1 MFEDLGINLC
11 FKYKINTIYD
21 HQYSYLITGSN
32 FVLFNPDSYRDYKT
46 HTTLVKYIFLL
57 FTALVAAQTQ
67 IELAAGP
74 TITFKADQ
82 FIAIDNFETMYFV
95 RGNILYKKPKDKP
108 AINYSNVQLGFPTT
122 VNAFNPLKINVFYQD
137 FNTIVILDNR
147 LAEIF
152 KVDFNTKQPY
162 KNVTHVSTGFDNLL
176 WIFNQDL
183 QQLELYNYKNDKI
196 RATTVPVQSNVL
208 GLASDYNYCWMLTEK
223 YLYQYTYF
231 GSLISKLPNRG
242 YTSFTVDN
250 ENVILKTETSLFYKS
265 KNAEIVSALTT
276 PKLLIN
282 QFLLTNETLY
292 IYDSEILHKYQLKLK

>member
-1 MFEDLGINLC
+1 MA
-11 FKYKINTIYD
+11 
-21 HQYSYLITGSN
+21 LIRY
-32 FVLFNPDSYRDYKT
+32 FFLIF
-46 HTTLVKYIFLL
+46 TTM
-57 FTALVAAQTQ
+57 VAAQTP
-67 IELAAGP
+67 IELVALETMA
-74 TITFKADQ
+74 FKADQ
-82 FIAIDNFETMYFV
+82 IIAVNNFATIYYIK
-95 RGNILYKKPKDKP
+95 GNILYKKPKDNP

-137 FNTIVILDNR
+137 FNTIVVLDNR

-183 QQLELYNYKNDKI
+183 QQLELYNYKTDNV

-208 GLASDYNYCWMLTEK
+208 ALASDYNYCWMLTEN

-231 GSLISKLPNRG
+231 GSLISKLPNKG
-242 YTSFTVDN
+242 YTSLAVDN
-250 ENVILKTETSLFYKS
+250 ENMILKTETGLFYKS
-265 KNAEIVSALTT
+265 KKIETISALKV

-282 QFLLTNETLY
+282 QFLLTNETVY
-292 IYDSEILHKYQLKLK
+292 IYDSELLHKYQLKLK